1 MVRLGNPGWLHSQS
15 GGRWELYVDDE
26 QGTLCGRWN
35 DQVVL
40 LRGGGYERFG
50 VCLCEYIAIRL
61 DVRYKIGE
69 RTLTTLYM
77 LRYCVHV
84 RQSAD
89 GTLTL
94 GGSGAFSA
102 AQTPSGQ
109 NQILVYQ
116 NSDNAVK
123 LVIVGIAQ

>member
-1 MVRLGNPGWLHSQS
+1 MR
-15 GGRWELYVDDE
+15 R
-26 QGTLCGRWN
+26 
-35 DQVVL
+35 
-40 LRGGGYERFG
+40 
-50 VCLCEYIAIRL
+50 CLWF
-61 DVRYKIGE
+61 
-69 RTLTTLYM
+69 
-77 LRYCVHV
+77 V